1 MATYKYESMMKI
13 LAIIGG
19 LLALVF
25 AILSFAGMGF
35 WVFFGYGGEFFGPII
50 VIILAIIVILSVIKP
65 KTVPFHW
72 LLLLILG
79 ILILIFGNLI
89 AGILIIIAG
98 ILGIAK

>member
-19 LLALVF
+19 LLALLL
-25 AILSFAGMGF
+25 AILSLAGIGF
-35 WVFFGYGGEFFGPII
+35 WGVLFGYGIIGTII